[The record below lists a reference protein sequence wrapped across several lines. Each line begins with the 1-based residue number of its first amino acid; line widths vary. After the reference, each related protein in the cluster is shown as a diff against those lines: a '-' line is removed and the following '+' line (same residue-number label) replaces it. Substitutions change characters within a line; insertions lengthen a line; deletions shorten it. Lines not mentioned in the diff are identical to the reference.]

1 MRFSKIWILLLV
13 CAMLLGSLAG
23 CADSNNN
30 QSTANNGTK
39 EQSSGEDPS
48 ELYDEDGYLKDQL
61 PEGLSFNKELDIL
74 CWNSVAK
81 EFGCDEP
88 DGTAINDALV
98 KRDMAVEERLNVSL
112 NYLMDQ
118 VGTGSATETAHYI
131 TLVQQASQGG
141 SPFDLVALY
150 GRTAAMLSY
159 QGYLQNLLNIDNSY
173 LNLENP
179 WWTGNLMEEL
189 VVNDC
194 LYIVSGDIT
203 PSIYE
208 QPYTMFYNVS
218 MVENLQVKDPYL
230 CVKDNEWTMETFRLM
245 TKDVTQ
251 DANANQLYG
260 FVSSYYTVPSMMH
273 GCGVRLMERNDDG
286 ELQLA
291 ESLFSEQT
299 IDIVDDLQ
307 DWAQQDNFLV
317 QATSAEVRPFF
328 QAGQALFL
336 TDRVIE
342 CFNFVDT
349 CTFKYSVVPN
359 PKLTAE
365 QDRYYTTLDTQ
376 LTFWGTMKGF
386 SQEDL
391 TVVSA
396 VLECLGSE
404 GYRQTSPAVLDTC
417 IKSRYAQSEQ
427 MSEMLALIIDSVYY
441 DFGRI
446 YSDSSTDWL
455 CDRVGKIIASPSLSW
470 SGYKAS
476 NYEMLKNRFQ
486 EIINQFEANS
496 N

>member
-1 MRFSKIWILLLV
+1 MKSARILLL
-13 CAMLLGSLAG
+13 MLAFSILLTSMFGCGS
-23 CADSNNN
+23 DNN
-30 QSTANNGTK
+30 QNASNETK
-39 EQSSGEDPS
+39 EQSSGESTAD
-48 ELYDEDGYLKDQL
+48 LYDEDGYLKDQL
-61 PEGLSFNKELDIL
+61 PEELSFNKELDVL

-88 DGTAINDALV
+88 NGTAINDALV
-98 KRDMAVEERLNVSL
+98 KRDMAVEERLDVSL

-118 VGTGSATETAHYI
+118 VGTGSVTEIAHYV
-131 TLVQQASQGG
+131 TLVQQAAQGG

-159 QGYLQNLLNIDNSY
+159 QGYLQNLLNIDESY
-173 LNLENP
+173 FNFENP

-218 MVENLQVKDPYL
+218 MVEDFGIKDPYL
-230 CVKDNEWTMETFRLM
+230 CVKDNEWTMETFRLQI
-245 TKDVTQ
+245 KDINQ
-251 DANANQLYG
+251 DANGNQAYG

-273 GCGVRLMERNDDG
+273 GCGVRLMERNSDG
-286 ELQLA
+286 ELHLS

-307 DWAQQDNFLV
+307 AWARQDNFLV
-317 QATSAEVRPFF
+317 EKVSADVRPLFE
-328 QAGQALFL
+328 AGQALFL

-342 CFNFVDT
+342 CFNFVNT

-376 LTFWGTMKGF
+376 LTFWGTMRGF

-404 GYRQTSPAVLDTC
+404 GYRQTSPAVLETC
-417 IKSRYAQSEQ
+417 LKSRYAQTEQ
-427 MSEMLALIIDSVYY
+427 MSEMLSLIIDSVYY

-446 YSDSSTDWL
+446 YSDSSNNFL
-455 CDRVGKIIASPSLSW
+455 CDRVGIIIASTSESW
-470 SGYKAS
+470 SGYKAA
-476 NYEMLKNRFQ
+476 NQEFLKNRFQ
-486 EIINQFEANS
+486 EIIDLFEKNS
-496 N
+496 D